1 MIDQHNLGHSP
12 RISIREKL
20 NDLLSEQRVKNV
32 HLSSHELTHTAHPLP
47 IFKGPSTQMLQELQ
61 TGWHNIR
68 AQP

>member
-32 HLSSHELTHTAHPLP
+32 HLSSHELTHTAHPYLRDLVHRCYRSYRLAGT
-47 IFKGPSTQMLQELQ
+47 ILGLNLK
-61 TGWHNIR
+61 
-68 AQP
+68 